1 MNISNKHNC
10 YGCGVC
16 AIACSKKI
24 IKIKQN
30 NDGFYKPVIIEPDKC
45 TDCGLCVDVCSYIHD
60 DLSLSNP
67 QITSY
72 AAWSKDPQVRRKCS
86 SGGVGF
92 EVGKLITEQGGKVCG
107 VRYNAEKN
115 IAEHYVASTIEELI
129 PSIGSKYIQSYTVDG
144 FADIIK
150 ELRKARKNG
159 ENPVYLVT
167 GTPCQIDSFRRYI
180 QKFKMEENFILLDFF
195 CHGVPSK
202 LMWDKYVAYI
212 EKKVGKLTYVSWRNK
227 FTGWHDSWA
236 MAIDGED
243 KGEPVNWH
251 ESYNLLIREK
261 KSYLNS
267 RLSQGDMFYRL
278 FLSNSCLGN
287 ACYDKCKYKYAQSSA
302 DIRIGD
308 AWGKLYADDEDGVSV
323 AISFTSKGEELLRS
337 CNCILNNHPM
347 TSVLDGQMRSCA
359 KRPKF
364 YSDIYIKL
372 HAKNSTIND
381 VYRIVYNDTLKK
393 KIKKIFSHPRS
404 GVIELI
410 SYIKMKK

>member
-1 MNISNKHNC
+1 MNISRIHDC

-16 AIACSKKI
+16 AITCSKNI
-24 IKIKQN
+24 IKIVQN
-30 NDGFYKPVIIEPDKC
+30 VDGFYEPVIAEPNKC
-45 TDCGLCVDVCSYIHD
+45 SDCGLCVDVCSYSHD
-60 DLSLSNP
+60 DLSLTNP
-67 QITSY
+67 HISSY
-72 AAWSKDPQVRRKCS
+72 AAWSKDYAVHRKCS

-92 EVGKLITEQGGKVCG
+92 EVGKTILSKGGKVCG
-107 VRYNAEKN
+107 VKYNAEKN

-150 ELRKARKNG
+150 ALRNAKKNG

-180 QKFKMEENFILLDFF
+180 RKFRIEDNFILLDFF

-202 LMWDKYVAYI
+202 LMWDKYVAHV

-243 KGEPVNWH
+243 KGEPMNWH
-251 ESYNLLIREK
+251 ESYNLLIRGK

-278 FLSNSCLGN
+278 FLSDACLGK
-287 ACYDKCKYKYAQSSA
+287 ACYHRCKYKYDKSSA

-308 AWGKLYADDEDGVSV
+308 AWGKRYEDNNDGVSA
-323 AISFTSKGEELLRS
+323 AIAFTNKGDKLLKS
-337 CNCILNNHPM
+337 CNCVLESCDI
-347 TSVLDGQMRSCA
+347 SVVAEGQQ
-359 KRPKF
+359 K
-364 YSDIYIKL
+364 
-372 HAKNSTIND
+372 
-381 VYRIVYNDTLKK
+381 TLPNES
-393 KIKKIFSHPRS
+393 IFSSFTMRLLRNQS
-404 GVIELI
+404 TTIEQVQI
-410 SYIKMKK
+410 VAKIIQIKNKFVRRICNPQRTLRKLKEKLFR